1 MKRYQKVLFV
11 LANGYILLF
20 FSEMMFWGSFEWQ
33 ELPMTWLAYSVIGF
47 MFLTAVAHFRIQDKW
62 GLFLAGALFGWLAEG
77 VLVQTTYEELPLS
90 LSFTGLAWH
99 ALLTIWMG
107 WYWLP
112 KTLRQGSAWQVV
124 QRAGA
129 VGMLFGL
136 WLLVWQV
143 EIHPAQPPTPGG
155 FIWFAVLSSLGLGVS
170 YWLLHW
176 LDGARF
182 QVSRRSFTAVACLL
196 LLYFA
201 VQTVPAAP
209 IALVVL
215 PLLLLLLIVP
225 LKKARPANG
234 RSLLAETAG
243 PLALKNL
250 LALAALPT
258 SAIVTFSVATW
269 LQIPPYSHYV
279 LYAITTPL
287 GFILLGMAIFKQ
299 WRRKSGETAVTN
311 PSTFAQTNQLPWE
324 HQ

>member
-20 FSEMMFWGSFEWQ
+20 FSEMMFWGSFNIK

-47 MFLTAVAHFRIQDKW
+47 VFLTAVVHFRIQEKW

-99 ALLTIWMG
+99 ALLTIWLG

-112 KTLRQGSAWQVV
+112 QALRQGSAWQVV
-124 QRAGA
+124 RRAGA
-129 VGMLFGL
+129 TGVLFGL
-136 WLLVWQV
+136 WLLMWQV
-143 EIHPAQPPTPGG
+143 EIHPAQTPTPGT
-155 FIWFAVLSSLGLGVS
+155 FVWFALLSSVGLGVS
-170 YWLLHW
+170 YWLLHR
-176 LDGARF
+176 LDGAYF
-182 QVSRRSFTAVACLL
+182 QVSRKEITAVTSLL

-201 VQTVPAAP
+201 LQTVPVAP
-209 IALVVL
+209 VALVVL
-215 PLLLLLLIVP
+215 PLLLLLLMVP
-225 LKKARPANG
+225 LQKARPENG
-234 RSLLAETAG
+234 RSLLADISG

-250 LALAALPT
+250 LGFAALPT

-299 WRRKSGETAVTN
+299 WRRKSRETAVTN
-311 PSTFAQTNQLPWE
+311 PSTMPVNSLPFE
-324 HQ
+324 QQ